1 MSVRLFVGNLSYE
14 VTEADLREY
23 FSAVGPVSYISI
35 PVDRETGKRRGFAFV
50 EFGDSAQ
57 AEEAIRRFN
66 NQPFKGRPIAVN
78 EARARESRPPG
89 GGYVRPPSNISG
101 LPPVDSMEPPSR
113 GDRRNRRF
121 GPDADR
127 VVPAARPRESKRHR
141 KSSGKGPYR
150 SGGAANSSAQW
161 TTTRMIG
168 NPTTSK
174 IPLTTK
180 NSTGS
185 RSQTTLSCRPPLLQS
200 GL

>member
-50 EFGDSAQ
+50 EFGESAQ

-89 GGYVRPPSNISG
+89 SGYVRPPSNISG

-121 GPDADR
+121 GPDAKPSR
-127 VVPAARPRESKRHR
+127 NRGPAKGKQKTSEIKRKGPIPERRGGQLFGTVDDYEDDRESDNLED
-141 KSSGKGPYR
+141 SSYDEEFDR
-150 SGGAANSSAQW
+150 E
-161 TTTRMIG
+161 
-168 NPTTSK
+168 
-174 IPLTTK
+174 
-180 NSTGS
+180 
-185 RSQTTLSCRPPLLQS
+185 
-200 GL
+200 